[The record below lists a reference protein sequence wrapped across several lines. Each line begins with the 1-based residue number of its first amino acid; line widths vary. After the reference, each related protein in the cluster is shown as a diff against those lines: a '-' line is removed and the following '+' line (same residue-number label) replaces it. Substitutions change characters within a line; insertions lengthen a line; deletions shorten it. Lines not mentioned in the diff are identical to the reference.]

1 MTFPEHYATGKNLVL
16 VLFSG
21 KFLNPQHPIEVHTPK
36 QAVLMSES
44 QLASKAGGSAGGG
57 SGKRPRGHCSARSP
71 CSPAPDYPTLWDYWF
86 HNFGLIF

>member
-44 QLASKAGGSAGGG
+44 QPVRLELSWGGSE
-57 SGKRPRGHCSARSP
+57 KRPRGHCSARSP
-71 CSPAPDYPTLWDYWF
+71 CSPAPHYPTLWDHWF

>member
-44 QLASKAGGSAGGG
+44 QPVRLELSWGAL
-57 SGKRPRGHCSARSP
+57 RRGHAGTAALARRAAQP
-71 CSPAPDYPTLWDYWF
+71 
-86 HNFGLIF
+86 LITQLSGIIGFIILA